1 MNSPLATPHRWT
13 SRDLRISHLRL
24 LHPDS
29 LVGTDGSG
37 RDKTH
42 KSNVALLL
50 QPTLHNFNALAPVN
64 LLDRIT
70 YGPNSEKSRK
80 SNAALL
86 LPHLFPVSPLLRYS
100 YKKMGGTPLLPVFRH
115 PACIFCHEFSV
126 PSMSPAVQSFS
137 VGRSVPSALNLFPL
151 LTFTLQLS
159 TLESHLSPKGALH
172 V

>member
-86 LPHLFPVSPLLRYS
+86 LPHLFPVSPLLHYS
-100 YKKMGGTPLLPVFRH
+100 YKKMGDVGVARLASRWFHSGWRGVCVPTVSIGRGHPKLPMFSIIYGKRQKCLKNTPM
-115 PACIFCHEFSV
+115 FSITYR
-126 PSMSPAVQSFS
+126 PRSP
-137 VGRSVPSALNLFPL
+137 
-151 LTFTLQLS
+151 
-159 TLESHLSPKGALH
+159 
-172 V
+172 